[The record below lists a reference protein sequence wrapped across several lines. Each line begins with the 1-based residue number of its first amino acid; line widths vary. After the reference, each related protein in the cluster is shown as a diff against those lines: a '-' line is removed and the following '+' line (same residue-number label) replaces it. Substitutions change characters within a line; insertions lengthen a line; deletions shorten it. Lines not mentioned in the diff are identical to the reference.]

1 MIRSMHKYMVFMV
14 SAALGTGIAFADAAD
29 LPRFVDALDACET
42 LWRSEKYEQLYG
54 YIDELKQKSPDY
66 APVVFLSATRERKFG
81 GQYEE
86 ESAQLRSLTNR
97 LHQVLCE
104 VNPEALPRLGV
115 MADDADESVRL
126 CEKLGQDREYRR
138 IHSNPLKTRRKT
150 HVPCLP
156 CCFVDI
162 AFLLPDMSLSN
173 NSPSVNLRLPAQE
186 RRKALD
192 ARVLGAKIFDY
203 GGHVS
208 YRQKKNLLDDYVH
221 EIASAGGA
229 SGLVEKLK
237 DDLVQLDGYYALS
250 MLREKGSEAK
260 QLLKEYV
267 EREDSSIGADEA
279 KRMAVWALLQFAHD
293 DPEVAS
299 YLKHLP
305 AKVDAANWKTKAY
318 LGMAVR
324 HLDEGCSRHFQCS
337 GAGDSKSRKDVAP
350 QKTGAAGKRG
360 NARGCEG
367 PLRVKGTMQIKWR
380 EQ

>member
-1 MIRSMHKYMVFMV
+1 MHKYMVFIV

-66 APVVFLSATRERKFG
+66 APTMLLSALREDAFG

-86 ESAQLRSLTNR
+86 EAVQLRRLTNQAHR
-97 LHQVLCE
+97 VLCE
-104 VNPEALPRLGV
+104 VNPELLARLGE
-115 MADDADESVRL
+115 MADDADRSVRL
-126 CEKLGQDREYRR
+126 CAKHGQDREYRR
-138 IHSNPLKTRRKT
+138 KNDDPRLKPFDSSSESYLEEPFTD
-150 HVPCLP
+150 VPFLVP
-156 CCFVDI
+156 DI
-162 AFLLPDMSLSN
+162 SLSN
-173 NSPSVNLRLPAQE
+173 DTRIVN
-186 RRKALD
+186 RRYQMKARKKALND
-192 ARVLGAKIFDY
+192 RDLGMKIFDRT
-203 GGHVS
+203 GS
-208 YRQKKNLLDDYVH
+208 YAQKKELLDDYIH
-221 EIASAGGA
+221 EIASAGGT

-250 MLREKGSEAK
+250 LLREKGSEAK

-299 YLKHLP
+299 YLKRLP

-318 LGMAVR
+318 LEMAVR
-324 HLDEGCSRHFQCS
+324 HLDEGCSRRFQCS
-337 GAGDSKSRKDVAP
+337 GAGDSKNRKDVAP
-350 QKTGAAGKRG
+350 QKTGAEGK
-360 NARGCEG
+360 
-367 PLRVKGTMQIKWR
+367 
-380 EQ
+380 

>member
-1 MIRSMHKYMVFMV
+1 MHKYMVFIV

-66 APVVFLSATRERKFG
+66 APVVFLSAVRERKFG
-81 GQYEE
+81 GQCEE
-86 ESAQLRSLTNR
+86 ESAQLRRLTN
-97 LHQVLCE
+97 QVHRVICE
-104 VNPEALPRLGV
+104 VHPELLSRLGV
-115 MADDADESVRL
+115 VADDADRLVRL
-126 CEKLGQDREYRR
+126 SAKFGQDREF
-138 IHSNPLKTRRKT
+138 RKKNDDPRLRKRDQSLLESFLDAPFT
-150 HVPCLP
+150 DVP
-156 CCFVDI
+156 
-162 AFLLPDMSLSN
+162 FLVPDMSLSN
-173 NSPSVNLRLPAQE
+173 NSTSVNLRLSAQE

-208 YRQKKNLLDDYVH
+208 YRQKKNLLDDYIH

-250 MLREKGSEAK
+250 MLREKGGEAK

-299 YLKHLP
+299 YLKRLP

-318 LGMAVR
+318 LEMAVR
-324 HLDEGCSRHFQCS
+324 HLDEGCSRRFQRS
-337 GAGDSKSRKDVAP
+337 GAGDSKNRKDAAP
-350 QKTGAAGKRG
+350 QKTGAEGK
-360 NARGCEG
+360 
-367 PLRVKGTMQIKWR
+367 
-380 EQ
+380 

>member
-1 MIRSMHKYMVFMV
+1 MHKYMVFMV
-14 SAALGTGIAFADAAD
+14 SVALSATMSFAVGPD
-29 LPRFVDALDACET
+29 LPRFLDALDVCDN
-42 LWRSEKYEQLYG
+42 LWRAGRFEQLYV
-54 YIDELKQKSPDY
+54 YIGELRQKAPDY
-66 APVVFLSATRERKFG
+66 VPTMLLSALREDAFG

-86 ESAQLRSLTNR
+86 EAVQLRRLTNQAHR
-97 LHQVLCE
+97 VLCE
-104 VNPEALPRLGV
+104 VNPELLSRLGE
-115 MADDADESVRL
+115 MADDADRSVRL
-126 CEKLGQDREYRR
+126 CAKHGQDREYRR
-138 IHSNPLKTRRKT
+138 KNDDPRLKPFDSSSESYLEEPFTD
-150 HVPCLP
+150 VP
-156 CCFVDI
+156 
-162 AFLLPDMSLSN
+162 FLVPDMSLSN

-203 GGHVS
+203 RGHVS

-221 EIASAGGA
+221 EIASDGGA

-250 MLREKGSEAK
+250 ILREEGSEAEH
-260 QLLKEYV
+260 LLKEYV

-299 YLKHLP
+299 YLKRLP

-318 LGMAVR
+318 LEMAVR
-324 HLDEGCSRHFQCS
+324 HLDGGCCRRFQCS

-350 QKTGAAGKRG
+350 QKTGAEGK
-360 NARGCEG
+360 
-367 PLRVKGTMQIKWR
+367 
-380 EQ
+380 

>member
-1 MIRSMHKYMVFMV
+1 MHKYMVFMV
-14 SAALGTGIAFADAAD
+14 SAALGTGMAVAGAAD

-86 ESAQLRSLTNR
+86 ESAQLRSLTNQ

-150 HVPCLP
+150 HAPCLP

-192 ARVLGAKIFDY
+192 ARVIGAKIFDY
-203 GGHVS
+203 GGNVS

-221 EIASAGGA
+221 EIASVGGT

-237 DDLVQLDGYYALS
+237 DDLIQLDGYYALS
-250 MLREKGSEAK
+250 LLREKGSEAK
-260 QLLKEYV
+260 RLIKEYV
-267 EREDSSIGADEA
+267 EREDSSIGADKA

-293 DPEVAS
+293 DPEIAIF
-299 YLKHLP
+299 LKQLP
-305 AKVDAANWKTKAY
+305 SKIDKSNWKTLAY
-318 LGMAVR
+318 LKDTIN
-324 HLDEGCSRHFQCS
+324 HLEQGCNRHFLKC
-337 GAGDSKSRKDVAP
+337 G
-350 QKTGAAGKRG
+350 
-360 NARGCEG
+360 
-367 PLRVKGTMQIKWR
+367 VK
-380 EQ
+380 